1 MTITQDASDVNDAN
15 DGADGH
21 DDKDDDEDGDGLILV
36 DDAVI
41 MVCCA
46 CCRSIWFSLWG
57 SAAANYSQFNL
68 KVS

>member
-46 CCRSIWFSLWG
+46 CCH
-57 SAAANYSQFNL
+57 QFQYHRL
-68 KVS
+68 FGIVFFPEGAF